1 MPPRSSATC
10 TAALFLAFTLASCS
24 TGPSAGCELTVSGP
38 VHLTAACPP
47 VVFEASGG
55 ESNYS
60 MAIAGPPA
68 VAMHIGAAIAPT
80 TYGWGQ
86 DDGDSESLSVSD
98 SGAVWVSPS
107 IEGFHLQFTDVKR
120 SAVVGDATF
129 FTTHGSLTATLI
141 PDTTT
146 TAKDTVMLRM
156 TF

>member
-1 MPPRSSATC
+1 MNRRHGILMLLL
-10 TAALFLAFTLASCS
+10 ALAGGSCS
-24 TGPSAGCELTVSGP
+24 TDPSTGCEVTVSGA
-38 VHLTAACPP
+38 VHLSAACPP
-47 VVFEASGG
+47 VVFEASGA

-60 MAIAGPPA
+60 MTIAGPPT
-68 VAMHIGAAIAPT
+68 VALHIAAAIAPT

-129 FTTHGSLTATLI
+129 LTTHGSLTATLI